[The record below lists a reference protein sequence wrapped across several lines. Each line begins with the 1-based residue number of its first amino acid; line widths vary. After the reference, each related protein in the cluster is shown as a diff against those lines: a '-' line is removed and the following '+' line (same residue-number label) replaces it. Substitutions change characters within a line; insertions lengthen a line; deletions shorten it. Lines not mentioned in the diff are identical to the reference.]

1 MEIRRIV
8 PSGYCKGVINAI
20 NIVRKAREEH
30 AGENIYILG
39 MIVHNSHVTDEL
51 SKMGIITLDD
61 PLKSKDELLDEID
74 EGVVI
79 FTAHGIADSIKEKA
93 IAKGLTV
100 IDATCSDVLKTKE
113 LVKDHLDKGYDVIY
127 FGKKKHPEA
136 ESILSL
142 SPLIHFITSKED
154 IEQLDI
160 DNDRI
165 IVTNQTTMS
174 YLELEE
180 MFGLLKEKY
189 PHCIIEKEICNA
201 TSARQ
206 KAVTDIKDG
215 DVLYVVGDVKSN
227 NTSKL
232 ATIGRNSFQN
242 VYLISSKDDINKK
255 DLTGQD
261 KIYVTAG
268 ASTPPKLIDEVLNY
282 LNELAAESL
291 E

>member
-1 MEIRRIV
+1 MEIRRIL

-30 AGENIYILG
+30 ADKKIYILG
-39 MIVHNSHVTDEL
+39 MIVHNSYVTDEL

-61 PLKSKDELLDEID
+61 PLKSREELLDEID

-79 FTAHGIADSIKEKA
+79 FTAHGIADPVKEKA
-93 IAKGLTV
+93 LAKGLTV
-100 IDATCSDVLKTKE
+100 IDATCSDVLKTRE
-113 LVKDHLDKGYDVIY
+113 LVKEHLDNGYDVIY
-127 FGKKKHPEA
+127 FGKARHPEA

-142 SPLIHFITSKED
+142 SPFIHFITSKED
-154 IEQLDI
+154 IGKLDI
-160 DNDRI
+160 NNDRI

-180 MFGLLKEKY
+180 MFEMLKEKY

-206 KAVTDIKDG
+206 KAVTDVRDG
-215 DVLYVVGDVKSN
+215 DVLYVVGDLKSN
-227 NTSKL
+227 NTNKL
-232 ATIGRNSFQN
+232 AAIGKNNFKN
-242 VYLISSKDDINKK
+242 VYLISSKDEINKK
-255 DLTGQD
+255 DLIGQD

-268 ASTPPKLIDEVLNY
+268 ASTPPKLIDEVLEY

-291 E
+291 